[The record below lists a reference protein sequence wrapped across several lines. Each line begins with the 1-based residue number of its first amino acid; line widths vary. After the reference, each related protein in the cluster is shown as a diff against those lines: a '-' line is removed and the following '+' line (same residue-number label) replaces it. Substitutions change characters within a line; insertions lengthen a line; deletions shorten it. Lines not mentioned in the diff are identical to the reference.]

1 MLNDFKSAKEFY
13 EKAAEINSLAHNPKY
28 CLAEIALLY
37 KELQKA
43 EEYFAQLVDDEELSA
58 DCYFEL
64 SKINI
69 MKGQKDIA
77 IRYANTAIDI
87 DSKRIA
93 QKIKE
98 EPLFMTIITKISIPF
113 NLEEREVK
121 KPLSLKEKKAK
132 KHLEETTELTTN
144 MGYGNSIHKEKN
156 VEKEGKEKD

>member
-1 MLNDFKSAKEFY
+1 MEF
-13 EKAAEINSLAHNPKY
+13 
-28 CLAEIALLY
+28 
-37 KELQKA
+37 
-43 EEYFAQLVDDEELSA
+43 
-58 DCYFEL
+58 YFEL